1 MDQCCHLHS
10 SKIQECWQ
18 KIINA
23 VNKWK
28 KSYTWYLRWLQKKIG
43 PWISCTSKKLKEVR
57 IMLFTCSLTEPEWEE
72 FRWTIVQ
79 WPHNSSHGTAG
90 SIGDVNVPRVTS
102 TSPKLLLLLSLPYLF
117 WPYDLYLTVIY
128 VRIFK
133 IWNFSLQ
140 VHGKYFWYL
149 VYRCS
154 FSGSTKNIILAH
166 WW

>member
-1 MDQCCHLHS
+1 MLPPPFIQNPGMLAKNNKRCQQMKEILHLIPEMAS
-10 SKIQECWQ
+10 
-18 KIINA
+18 
-23 VNKWK
+23 
-28 KSYTWYLRWLQKKIG
+28 KKIG

-79 WPHNSSHGTAG
+79 WPNNSSHGTAG